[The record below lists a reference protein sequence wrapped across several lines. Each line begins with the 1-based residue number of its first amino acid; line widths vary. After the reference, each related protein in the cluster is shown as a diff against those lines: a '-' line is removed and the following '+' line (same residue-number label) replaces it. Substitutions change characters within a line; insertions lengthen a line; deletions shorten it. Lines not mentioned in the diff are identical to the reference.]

1 MFSLDSS
8 QTSGQSRNKFFFVK
22 KFLRHSLTAANK
34 QCCCT
39 TIVEQ
44 TWANEKL
51 RNKIHETNQRVTV
64 SHCKKTLPIFQSE
77 LFYQFHVWC
86 SGVNIFSLL
95 KHMYF
100 NQGLMIKCKEELI
113 SHSIEK
119 ICCLL
124 PRISTTG
131 EHFMVWN
138 VSYFTGLYFRVSFLS

>member
-22 KFLRHSLTAANK
+22 KFLRHLLTAANK

-77 LFYQFHVWC
+77 LFYQCYVYLSLMLRCKYFKSFEAHV
-86 SGVNIFSLL
+86 
-95 KHMYF
+95 
-100 NQGLMIKCKEELI
+100 QLI
-113 SHSIEK
+113 SLSI

-124 PRISTTG
+124 PRLSTTLS
-131 EHFMVWN
+131 FFY
-138 VSYFTGLYFRVSFLS
+138 SLYFTICILPAC